1 MKKILIALAVFALF
15 GSAQAST
22 ITVTTEKPLV
32 IRLSHVVKDVT
43 PKALASIEFKRI
55 MEEKFPGRV
64 IVEVSHDN
72 KLFKDR
78 EESEALELGV
88 VDVIVPTT
96 GKVASLYKIPEF
108 ELFDLPFLFNTHA
121 DIAKFTNSTSGQKL
135 IDRINSKSKTAYA
148 VTYWA
153 NDFQNFFGSKPIKK
167 PDDLKGLTA
176 VVTSG
181 GTKSI
186 FLNALGVKETLV
198 LPFASVAKT
207 LKKDGEYKA
216 DISSN
221 TNSNF
226 YSSKIYESSKYL
238 TLSNHDV
245 SLYVFLTNKRWL
257 NSLPDDI
264 KTGFLAAAKESG
276 IYHFDAAQKAGSK
289 DLEQAKKEGVN
300 IYTLSADEKN
310 QFKKKAISSHENY
323 LKNINKEFLN
333 EVYQIVR

>member
-1 MKKILIALAVFALF
+1 MKKFLIALAVFGLF
-15 GSAQAST
+15 GGAQAAP
-22 ITVTTEKPLV
+22 ITVTTQKPLV
-32 IRLSHVVKDVT
+32 IKVSHVVKDVT

-55 MEEKFPGRV
+55 MEAKFPGRV
-64 IVEVSHDN
+64 FVEVSHDN

-78 EESEALELGV
+78 EESEALDLGA

-96 GKVASLYKIPEF
+96 GKVANLYKIPEF
-108 ELFDLPFLFNTHA
+108 ELFDLPFLFNTSA
-121 DIAKFTNSTSGQKL
+121 DIVKFTDSASGQKL
-135 IDRINSKSKTAYA
+135 LNLINSKSKTTYA
-148 VTYWA
+148 VGYWA
-153 NDFQNFFGSKPIKK
+153 NDFQNFFGTKAIKN

-186 FLNALGVKETLV
+186 FLNSLGVKETLV
-198 LPFASVAKT
+198 LPFSSVAKT
-207 LKKDGEYKA
+207 LKKEGEYKA

-226 YSSKIYESSKYL
+226 FSSKIYESSKYL
-238 TLSNHDV
+238 TLSSHDV
-245 SLYVFLTNKRWL
+245 SLYVFLTNKRWF

-264 KTGFLAAAKESG
+264 KAGFLAAAKESG
-276 IYHFDAAQKAGSK
+276 VYHFDVAQKAGIS
-289 DLEQAKKEGVN
+289 DLEKAKKEGVK
-300 IYTLSADEKN
+300 IYTLTADEKN
-310 QFKKKAISSHENY
+310 QFKKKAVASHENF